1 MGSAFAI
8 NHQILRTQPSTMS
21 LHHITWRATASGLAD
36 ETVVADALAWLID
49 DVEAVEIERTTSYH
63 GSEIHM
69 IEARTSRKGP
79 ALKALARL
87 GAANLQTIID
97 EIDQRLDEANT
108 IHFRLDFNALI
119 NGEAHLAPPGNG
131 PTVKG
136 QTKVQVFPGQEGR
149 GEAIAS
155 LHAAIEIAN
164 RGEQ

>member
-8 NHQILRTQPSTMS
+8 NHQILRPQPSTMS

-69 IEARTSRKGP
+69 IEAKTSRKGP

-164 RGEQ
+164 RTQQ

>member
-1 MGSAFAI
+1 
-8 NHQILRTQPSTMS
+8 MS

-49 DVEAVEIERTTSYH
+49 DDEAVEIERTTSYH

-69 IEARTSRKGP
+69 VEAKTTRKGP

-87 GAANLQTIID
+87 GSGNLQTIID
-97 EIDQRLDEANT
+97 EIDQRIDESNT
-108 IHFRLDFNALI
+108 VHFRLDFNALI
-119 NGEAHLAPPGNG
+119 NGEAHLATPGNG

-149 GEAIAS
+149 SEAITT
-155 LHAAIEIAN
+155 LQNAIEIAN
-164 RGEQ
+164 KTQL

>member
-1 MGSAFAI
+1 MRSTFAI

-21 LHHITWRATASGLAD
+21 LHHITWRTTASGLAD

-69 IEARTSRKGP
+69 IEAKTSRKGP

-97 EIDQRLDEANT
+97 EIDHRLDEANT

-149 GEAIAS
+149 GEAVTT
-155 LHAAIEIAN
+155 LLAAIEIAN
-164 RGEQ
+164 RTEQ